1 MQAHPDIEVYPDYD
15 TALKHCGGAYD
26 DRELAELTLK
36 KTLAILSSDL
46 KQALYPP
53 NSQATLTALSV
64 ISGNEPRIL
73 DFGGS
78 FALHYF
84 LAKQCVPRRYRW
96 AVVET
101 PAIAEMSGQLEN
113 EELKFFT
120 SLDAARA
127 WLHDV
132 DLVHASG
139 SLQYTREPKDMFRR
153 LVALRAPYL
162 AITRTAVALGP
173 ECVTI
178 QISLL
183 SGNGPVGG
191 LFPGIEDRIVR
202 YPRTFMAKEDFMATV
217 EPQYGVLYRTVDDR
231 EGPLTAGGVPLCLG
245 DNFVFGR
252 RPGR

>member
-1 MQAHPDIEVYPDYD
+1 MQAYPDIETYPDYE

-64 ISGNEPRIL
+64 IPGNEVRVL

-78 FALHYF
+78 FGPHYF
-84 LAKQCVPRRYRW
+84 LAKQGVPRRYRW

-101 PAIAEMSGQLEN
+101 PLIAGMGAQLEN
-113 EELKFFT
+113 EELKFFST
-120 SLDAARA
+120 LDAARA
-127 WLHDV
+127 WLQSV

-139 SLQYTREPKDMFRR
+139 SLQYTREPKDMFRT
-153 LVALRAPYL
+153 LAGLRARHL
-162 AITRTAVALGP
+162 AITRTAIALGP

-202 YPRTFMAKEDFMATV
+202 YPRTFMAKDDFIATV
-217 EPQYGVLYRTVDDR
+217 QPDYGVLYRTVDDR
-231 EGPLTAGGVPLCLG
+231 EGPLTAGGVSLCLG
-245 DNFVFGR
+245 DNFVFAR